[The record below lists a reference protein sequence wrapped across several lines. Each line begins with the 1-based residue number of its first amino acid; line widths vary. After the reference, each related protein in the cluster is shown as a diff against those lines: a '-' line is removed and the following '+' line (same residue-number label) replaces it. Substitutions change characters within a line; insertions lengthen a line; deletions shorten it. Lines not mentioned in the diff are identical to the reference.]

1 MNRIFDRLADT
12 VGSTRTL
19 EDLARPM
26 LEVLESTIGFDSV
39 YVTTIDE
46 EAGLQH
52 VLFSRNARAM
62 NIPEGLSVPWQDSLC
77 RRALEQDAWESDDVQ
92 TRWPDS
98 GAAAELGIRSW
109 AGIPVTSGNRLYGT
123 LCAASADA
131 VKLGDDGR
139 KLLGMFATVIGQQAD
154 REAML
159 AQLREANVELHSVAL
174 TDPLTGLGNRR
185 AILAELARSLAR
197 AERSGGKVHVAFA
210 DLDGFKAINDVHG
223 HDVGDAFLAAV
234 ASRLASALR
243 AGDMAGRWGGDEFVV
258 VACAPGDDA
267 IPALRTRLE
276 SAFRGRYDLGEVALD
291 YPGASIGI
299 ATAVPGE
306 GCEALMVRADEA
318 MYADKH
324 RRRGG

>member
-12 VGSTRTL
+12 VASARTL

-26 LEVLESTIGFDSV
+26 LEVLENTIGFDSV
-39 YVTTIDE
+39 YLTTVDE
-46 EAGLQH
+46 DAGLQH
-52 VLFSRNARAM
+52 VLFSRNASEL
-62 NIPEGLSVPWQDSLC
+62 NIPEGLSVPWRDSLC
-77 RRALEQDAWESDDVQ
+77 RRALEQGEWESDDVPA
-92 TRWPDS
+92 RWPDS

-123 LCAASADA
+123 LCAASADV

-139 KLLGMFATVIGQQAD
+139 KLLSMFATVIGQQAD

-185 AILAELARSLAR
+185 AILAELSRSLAR
-197 AERSGGKVHVAFA
+197 AQRGGGKVHVAFA
-210 DLDGFKAINDVHG
+210 DLDGFKQINDRHG
-223 HDVGDAFLAAV
+223 HDIGDAFLAAV
-234 ASRLASALR
+234 ASRLAGALR

-258 VACAPGDDA
+258 VACAPADDA
-267 IPALRTRLE
+267 VPALRARLE
-276 SAFRGRYDLGEVALD
+276 SAFRGRYELGAVVLD

-299 ATAVPGE
+299 VTAMPGE
-306 GCEALMVRADEA
+306 TGDALMVRADEA
-318 MYADKH
+318 MYAAKH
-324 RRRGG
+324 ARRGG